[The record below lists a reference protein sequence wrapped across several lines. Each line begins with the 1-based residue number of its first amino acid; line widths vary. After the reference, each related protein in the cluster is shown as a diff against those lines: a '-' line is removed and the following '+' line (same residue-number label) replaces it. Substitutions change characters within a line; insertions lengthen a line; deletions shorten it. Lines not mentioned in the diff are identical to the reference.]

1 MSANAKWFT
10 DRLADKGLSM
20 RKLARLTGVDPG
32 NLSKML
38 RGLNDYRMSMQLAAD
53 IAYHLGVPFE
63 DVVKHSGIKTARDPA
78 RSVVIAGIV
87 DGSGVVA
94 VAKGAASG
102 RRVDRPAGAGDDVTA
117 LRVEAPGVP
126 IDGWVAFY
134 VPNSG
139 RVDPEA
145 VGRWSVVQMANK
157 GARYLRVL
165 RRGYER
171 GKWALRPLQ
180 SEGDGQDL
188 VDVDIEWAAPVQW
201 IRA

>member
-1 MSANAKWFT
+1 
-10 DRLADKGLSM
+10 
-20 RKLARLTGVDPG
+20 
-32 NLSKML
+32 
-38 RGLNDYRMSMQLAAD
+38 MQLAAD

-63 DVVKHSGIKTARDPA
+63 ELVIRSGVNTSRDPSRA
-78 RSVVIAGIV
+78 TVIV
-87 DGSGVVA
+87 GVVGA
-94 VAKGAASG
+94 DGVVRPAKGGAIS
-102 RRVDRPAGAGDDVTA
+102 RRVERPAGSPDDVTA
-117 LRVEAPGVP
+117 LRVEAPGAPV
-126 IDGWVAFY
+126 DGWVAFY